1 MSKPLGTYSFLPWL
15 RQGLANQIQSPDFDA
30 NVKLRASVN
39 VQLEL
44 KGDGVAGNVPP
55 VPVNKPV
62 GLFGPG
68 DIVGIDHRAVVRV
81 SPRNWIANFEPNY
94 LAHIEFYDE
103 DFPHRYTPAAPNAIG
118 RLRPWITLI
127 VLTETEFTE
136 RPKLHDRPLPYIDV
150 TSLAAFPRADE
161 LWAWAH
167 VHINENLAANDDE
180 FVSTDMNAVIPK
192 VQAVLQ
198 KNPDLAYS
206 RLICPRKLAPN
217 TAYHA
222 FVVPTFEVGRRA
234 GLNLDLEQTP
244 ATMSAWDPAPRPE
257 GQSFPYYYR
266 WFFRTGESGDFE
278 SLVRLLVPKPVDPR
292 VGTRPMDVQDPGAGV
307 DPLDKPELGGILKLG
322 GALLPPSKVPPEP
335 PDMFETWDVTFP
347 RPLQEDLI
355 RLINLAD
362 DYEAAGDPDPII
374 TPPLYGR
381 WHALRKRVI
390 TDRDGNEFLPVEN
403 WIHRLNLDPRFRV
416 AAGFGTRVI
425 QDNQEKY
432 MDAAWEQIGRVLE
445 ARKRIF
451 FGQFALATSAIWYDS
466 HLLPTVGV
474 SKQQT
479 LLLMA
484 PLNKRIL
491 TQGLTVQH
499 TLANSLVQPAMTS
512 AALRR
517 IIRPRGRLIQT
528 LPFDATHKPADL
540 LHLVNEGI
548 VSAAPPKETPE
559 GVLTLDQGADLLEP
573 QNAPGFIKDW
583 LRRWPWLPLLVFLIA
598 FLLALIAFLL
608 LAFGVAAVVAI
619 ILLAV
624 AIALY
629 LLLRQWRDALQAAD
643 LLRESELT
651 PESIENLPPVS
662 DFHIAEI
669 DSGFTPVRFGTT
681 DSFEATKFKK
691 ALVDAYVLIG
701 ASAEV
706 GRPKPKNKL
715 DLTALATTVI
725 EAVDPKKTI
734 PGRVMSGIFVPPRI
748 VGGMVPR
755 PEVFIEPMAY
765 PIIDEPMYKPLT
777 DRSEELFLPNINLIE
792 HNSITLLETND
803 RFIESY
809 MVGLNHEFAREL
821 LWREYP
827 TDQRGSTFRQFW
839 DVSTFFNT
847 QNLDDEKLKEKLRD
861 IKPLHEWSLSSLLG
875 KHNNRTQT
883 GKDLVLVIRGELLK
897 RYPTAVIYA
906 HRACWQRK
914 SVTPAD
920 PDKEP
925 CERSGVIDNRQE
937 RRLVGLTAAEEDKP
951 PPAKVRTPLYMAK
964 VDPDI
969 YFLGFDLD
977 VDEAKGGTGADPN
990 DDPGWFFVIKERPGE
1005 PHFGLDIEAPAQLNV
1020 WNDLSW
1026 PQVQPGIPGT
1036 FIEIATAPPIPHVS
1050 TPGSAD
1056 EKFTQ
1061 FEDDQHVHWT
1071 ANMNSAELAYI
1082 LWQAP
1087 VLVAVHA
1094 SEMLPK

>member
-1 MSKPLGTYSFLPWL
+1 MSQPLGTYSFLPWL
-15 RQGLANQIQSPDFDA
+15 RQGLANQIQSQDFAAD
-30 NVKLRASVN
+30 VILRAEVN

-44 KGDGVAGNVPP
+44 KGNPVAADVPP

-62 GLFGPG
+62 ALFGPG
-68 DIVGIDHRAVVRV
+68 DIVGIEHRAIVRV
-81 SPRNWIANFEPNY
+81 APRSWITNFEPNY

-103 DFPHRYTPAAPNAIG
+103 DFPHRYTPAAPNALG

-127 VLTETEFTE
+127 VLTEDEFTD
-136 RPKLHDRPLPYIDV
+136 RPEIADRPLPFIDV
-150 TSLAAFPRADE
+150 ASLAVFPRADE
-161 LWAWAH
+161 LWAWSH
-167 VHINENLAANDDE
+167 VHVNENLAAKNDE
-180 FVSTDMNAVIPK
+180 FVSSDMNAVIPK
-192 VQAVLQ
+192 LQAVLN

-206 RLICPRKLAPN
+206 RLLCPRKLAPN

-234 GLNLDLEQTP
+234 GLKLDLEQTP
-244 ATMSAWDPAPRPE
+244 ATMSAWDPAIRPE

-278 SLVRLLVPKPVDPR
+278 SLVRLLVPKPVDER
-292 VGTRPMDVQDPGAGV
+292 VGTRPMDVQDPGSGV
-307 DPLDKPELGGILKLG
+307 HKLDKPELGGILKLG
-322 GALLPPSKVPPEP
+322 GALLPPAKDPPEP
-335 PDMFETWDVTFP
+335 PDKYETWDVTFP

-390 TDRDGNEFLPVEN
+390 TDRDGTAILPVEN

-425 QDNQEKY
+425 QDNQERY
-432 MDAAWEQIGRVLE
+432 MDAAWEQVGSVLE
-445 ARKRIF
+445 AQKRIR
-451 FGQFALATSAIWYDS
+451 FGQFALATSVIWYDS

-474 SKQQT
+474 SRQQT

-491 TQGLTVQH
+491 TQGVTVQH
-499 TLANSLVQPAMTS
+499 ALGNSLVQPAMTS

-540 LHLVNEGI
+540 IHLVNEGTF
-548 VSAAPPKETPE
+548 SAAPPKVAPP

-573 QNAPGFIKDW
+573 QNVPDFIKDW
-583 LRRWPWLPLLVFLIA
+583 LRRWPWLPLLILVIA

-608 LAFGVAAVVAI
+608 GAAAVVAI
-619 ILLAV
+619 ILLAL
-624 AIALY
+624 AIALFV
-629 LLLRQWRDALQAAD
+629 LLKPWRDALQASD
-643 LLRESELT
+643 LVRESKMT
-651 PESIENLPPVS
+651 PESIDNLPGVS

-669 DSGFTPVRFGTT
+669 DSGFTPASFGT
-681 DSFEATKFKK
+681 DSVEATKFKD
-691 ALVDAYVLIG
+691 ALRGAYDLI
-701 ASAEV
+701 AATAEV

-715 DLTALATTVI
+715 DLAVLTTTVI
-725 EAVDPKKTI
+725 EAVEPRRTI
-734 PGRVMSGIFVPPRI
+734 PNRVMSGIFVPPRI
-748 VGGMVPR
+748 STSMVPR
-755 PEVFIEPMAY
+755 PEVFVEPMAY

-792 HNSITLLETND
+792 HNSITLLETNEL
-803 RFIESY
+803 FIESY

-839 DVSTFFNT
+839 DVGTFFNT
-847 QNLDDEKLKEKLRD
+847 QTLDDEALKEKLRD
-861 IKPLHEWSLSSLLG
+861 ILPLHEWSTSSLLG
-875 KHNNRTQT
+875 THNNRLQN
-883 GKDLVLVIRGELLK
+883 GKTLVLVIRGELLK

-914 SVTPAD
+914 SITPAD
-920 PDKEP
+920 ADKEP
-925 CERSGVIDNRQE
+925 CDRSGPIDNQQE
-937 RRLVGLTAAEEDKP
+937 RRLVSLTPAEEDKP
-951 PPAKVRTPLYMAK
+951 PHAKVRTPLYMAK
-964 VDPDI
+964 VEPDI
-969 YFLGFDLD
+969 YFLGFDLKVED
-977 VDEAKGGTGADPN
+977 AKGGTGANPN
-990 DDPGWFFVIKERPGE
+990 DNPGWFFVIKERPGE
-1005 PHFGLDIEAPAQLNV
+1005 PHFGLDIEQSAQLSV

-1026 PQVQPGIPGT
+1026 PAVQPGVPGT
-1036 FIEIATAPPIPHVS
+1036 FIEIATAPPIPDVS
-1050 TPGSAD
+1050 NPGAAD
-1056 EKFTQ
+1056 EKFPQ

-1071 ANMNSAELAYI
+1071 NNMNSAELAYI

-1094 SEMLPK
+1094 SEMLPKEES